1 MINYKLCPGISGR
14 EDLIG
19 FSSPGIP
26 SVDSAVESWDSSQ
39 SPTNIQQSPH
49 LYKSGKL
56 ENCIKKNK

>member
-1 MINYKLCPGISGR
+1 MVNYNDFLGMSGR
-14 EDLIG
+14 EDLVG

-49 LYKSGKL
+49 LYKSGK
-56 ENCIKKNK
+56 I